1 LDTLVTI
8 ENECQETEEKSNLL
22 SATLEQTKRD
32 LPGLDYQIAQLRQ
45 RNVEA
50 KSTLE
55 MAKHQQ
61 EEVNAKQILQ
71 HQEES
76 AAVKKIEQ
84 IEVRLQQLRESTRVL
99 TEYADEI
106 AKRAREL
113 EKDPS
118 MSTVL
123 DTFKDM
129 ANYLNMTFGITN
141 EQYNLFTIQ

>member
-1 LDTLVTI
+1 MDTLLTI

-55 MAKHQQ
+55 MAKNQQ
-61 EEVNAKQILQ
+61 EEVNAKQIIQ

-99 TEYADEI
+99 TEYANEI

-123 DTFKDM
+123 DTFKEM
-129 ANYLNMTFGITN
+129 ANYLNMTFGITS

>member
-1 LDTLVTI
+1 MDTLVTI

>member
-1 LDTLVTI
+1 LDTLLTI

-55 MAKHQQ
+55 MAKNQQ
-61 EEVNAKQILQ
+61 EEVNAKQIIQ

-99 TEYADEI
+99 TEYANEI

-123 DTFKDM
+123 DTFKEM
-129 ANYLNMTFGITN
+129 ANYLNMTFGITS